1 MIAHKYKTIS
11 EAETAYREY
20 LDYHIAAVRWVQ
32 DNFGTLICT
41 EICVHRNSEHDG
53 DALWL
58 NRLLSQMVA
67 VHDESKYTD
76 AEFNAYRR
84 HFYPSEEDSISD
96 PIRYKDFD
104 YAWRH
109 HYMTNAH
116 HPEHWSSLNYRQPPG
131 TRIPDYFFAEMICDW
146 IAVSLTKHSSLYDW
160 WFNPDT
166 RSDKVQFIDSDD
178 MNFLDEFITEYNV
191 TFDFSD
197 R

>member
-1 MIAHKYKTIS
+1 
-11 EAETAYREY
+11 
-20 LDYHIAAVRWVQ
+20 
-32 DNFGTLICT
+32 
-41 EICVHRNSEHDG
+41 
-53 DALWL
+53 
-58 NRLLSQMVA
+58 MVA

-96 PIRYKDFD
+96 PIMHKDFD
-104 YAWRH
+104 HAWRH
-109 HYMTNAH
+109 HYLTNAH

-131 TRIPDYFFAEMICDW
+131 TRMPDYFFAEMLCDW

-166 RSDKVQFIDSDD
+166 HSEKVKFIDRDD
-178 MNFLDEFITEYNV
+178 MNFLDELITKYNV
-191 TFDFSD
+191 MFDFSD